1 VFECLRKGLVRSS
14 DFWTAIPKIPSKRS
28 LAFQNLKFLFVW
40 QVIGAIVIVPKEGG
54 KDIAFAFLVS
64 VFSLYVTLRTSP
76 FVVPQYNKLHVMALT
91 TQSLTLFYA
100 LVIVNQQLSSATS
113 FCSKDVCRNLGD
125 ILMVSLQLSVVW
137 LPIYL
142 TAKESM
148 EQRMSQGCSITAE
161 KKKIK
166 WPLVDDSTDPSESVI
181 AGPSLDEKVND
192 RLDTVSVVPAACNE
206 ANLSFYS
213 SADEDGLSAGEL
225 CVGSWAVLAPA
236 PIATSPAE
244 RELGKESCLAQD
256 EASACGTARQFELKT
271 PSTPP
276 PRPQA
281 LAASSA
287 IIMNGHKAPVRI
299 GVGPAAKSIWCA
311 DSSLQDEYVR
321 SKRHHEPKSEVSCA
335 LDEVTSAIPANVH
348 IDQVDNKAHTK
359 MTQRRGTTTP
369 KTHRTCSLYQQEGFV
384 IPERDGVNSPCLVDL

>member
-1 VFECLRKGLVRSS
+1 MRKGLVRSS

-40 QVIGAIVIVPKEGG
+40 QVTGAIVIVPKEGG

-256 EASACGTARQFELKT
+256 EASACGTAFLPQF
-271 PSTPP
+271 SF
-276 PRPQA
+276 
-281 LAASSA
+281 
-287 IIMNGHKAPVRI
+287 
-299 GVGPAAKSIWCA
+299 C
-311 DSSLQDEYVR
+311 
-321 SKRHHEPKSEVSCA
+321 
-335 LDEVTSAIPANVH
+335 
-348 IDQVDNKAHTK
+348 
-359 MTQRRGTTTP
+359 RR
-369 KTHRTCSLYQQEGFV
+369 CC
-384 IPERDGVNSPCLVDL
+384 NW